1 MSRPFLVI
9 KDSNSNV
16 RHRYIKH
23 LDTARA
29 PWLPDSEF
37 AQLDAEL
44 RYWYENL
51 PANLQFTPTTLYIR
65 QETSQVGALCALHY
79 AYHQTMCDLYR
90 IGESRESGT

>member
-1 MSRPFLVI
+1 MLTLA
-9 KDSNSNV
+9 N
-16 RHRYIKH
+16 RYIKH
-23 LDTARA
+23 LDTAKT

-37 AQLDAEL
+37 ARLDAEL
-44 RYWYENL
+44 RHWYDTL

-90 IGESRESGT
+90 IGMFLVEDGLTVPSSR